1 MGLKNLARRG
11 LRRLMTELA
20 MRLLD
25 VQSTVAQ
32 RTLPKFANAPRHLNI
47 DLPRRILNP
56 DRISFGD
63 HVWLGPGSFIAAVK
77 EYPSA
82 SVQYPGKHIPV
93 QTFSPR
99 IRIGDRVTCSG
110 NLVIGAVERVDIG
123 DDVLLAFN
131 VTILDNLH
139 GFENA
144 YEPYKYQALQRIAPV
159 EVGRGCW
166 IGQNAVILP
175 AVTIGEMSIVGPRP
189 ALQWEVDLYP
199 PRHLRRLAVRPGI
212 TGLWQVSGRNRL
224 SMLEMLDLDVR
235 YVDDWSLWGDIMI
248 LLATPAALLR
258 GDGAR

>member
-25 VQSTVAQ
+25 VQATVAQ
-32 RTLPKFANAPRHLNI
+32 RTLPKFANKPQHLNI
-47 DLPRRILNP
+47 ELPRRILNP

-63 HVWLGPGSFIAAVK
+63 YVWLGPGCFVAAVK

-82 SVQYPGKHIPV
+82 SLRHPGKHHEV

-99 IRIGDRVTCSG
+99 IRIGDRVTSSG
-110 NLVIGAVERVDIG
+110 NLIIGAVQQVDIG

-144 YEPYKYQALQRIAPV
+144 YEPYKYQALQRVAPV

-175 AVTIGEMSIVGPRP
+175 AVKIGEMSIVGANSVVTRSIPARSIAAGAPARVIKQWDEKTGQWRP
-189 ALQWEVDLYP
+189 CDP
-199 PRHLRRLAVRPGI
+199 PR
-212 TGLWQVSGRNRL
+212 S
-224 SMLEMLDLDVR
+224 
-235 YVDDWSLWGDIMI
+235 
-248 LLATPAALLR
+248 ALGKFR
-258 GDGAR
+258 